1 MIRRVLSGL
10 ICLLLLGACSP
21 HTRIKVEHDFE
32 LPGRYVEAGDLDR
45 VDHLLGNWWERFG
58 DADLNRL
65 IEESLEANLDLE
77 QALARLRQSEA
88 LLRSAS
94 AARYPTLSLGG
105 DTRKGS
111 QQGMSGEVQG
121 EDYSLSV
128 AASYELDLWGKNAA
142 RNQGAAFDQGAAQQE
157 FKSLQLSL
165 AARVADAYFLLIEQR
180 SQLQLAD
187 QSIEAYSQSLDMVER
202 RYRGGLVPAVDFYLA
217 RQNLASAQAIR
228 ESNDSAMKMAEHAL
242 AILIGRYPGDEVAG
256 QLVRLPSPPESF
268 PAGLPS
274 ELLTRRPDLR
284 AALLRVKA
292 NDERVAVA
300 IADRFPSINLLGSYG
315 TGRNTFSV
323 PTISGEFWSLAAGL
337 ALPVID
343 GGRRRAEVDR
353 QQAVVAESLARY
365 RQTVLIAFQEVE
377 DALVR
382 NDNTERRIAYL
393 IKAERAAADAL
404 RLSVDRYR
412 YGLSEYLQ
420 VVTAQVFHFQIQGSL
435 IAARRQMLSD
445 RISLAR
451 ALGGEWPTNDEK
463 QNQENTPSEDQQ

>member
-1 MIRRVLSGL
+1 MRVLCSL
-10 ICLLLLGACSP
+10 ICLLLLAACTP
-21 HTRIKVEHDFE
+21 HTRIEVEHE
-32 LPGRYVEAGDLDR
+32 LDLPDRYVEAGNLDR
-45 VDHLLGNWWERFG
+45 VDQLSGNWWEMFG

-65 IEESLEANLDLE
+65 IEESLESNLDLE
-77 QALARLRQSEA
+77 QALARLQQSDA
-88 LLRSAS
+88 LFRSAS
-94 AARYPTLSLGG
+94 AARYPTLSVGG
-105 DTRKGS
+105 DARKGS
-111 QQGMSGEVQG
+111 QQGVGGEVQG

-128 AASYELDLWGKNAA
+128 AAAYELDLWGKNAA
-142 RNQGAAFDQGAAQQE
+142 RSQGAAFDQGAAQEE
-157 FKSLQLSL
+157 FRSMQLSL
-165 AARVADAYFLLIEQR
+165 AARVSDAYFLLIEQR
-180 SQLQLAD
+180 SQLQLAA
-187 QSIEAYSQSLDMVER
+187 QSIEAYSQSLEMVER
-202 RYRGGLVPAVDFYLA
+202 RYRGGLVPAVDFYQA
-217 RQNLASAQAIR
+217 RQNLANAQAIR
-228 ESNDSAMKMAEHAL
+228 ESTDSAMKMAEHAL
-242 AILIGRYPGDEVAG
+242 AVLVGRYPGDEVAG
-256 QLVRLPSPPESF
+256 QLVTLPPPPESF

-284 AALLRVKA
+284 AAMLRVKA

-315 TGRNTFSV
+315 VGRNTFSF
-323 PTISGEFWSLAAGL
+323 PTVSGEFWSLAAGL

-404 RLSVDRYR
+404 RLSIDRYR

-420 VVTAQVFHFQIQGSL
+420 VVTAQLFHFQIQGSL
-435 IAARRQMLSD
+435 ISARRQMLSD

-451 ALGGEWPTNDEK
+451 ALGGEWPTSVEK
-463 QNQENTPSEDQQ
+463 QKENIPSEDHQ